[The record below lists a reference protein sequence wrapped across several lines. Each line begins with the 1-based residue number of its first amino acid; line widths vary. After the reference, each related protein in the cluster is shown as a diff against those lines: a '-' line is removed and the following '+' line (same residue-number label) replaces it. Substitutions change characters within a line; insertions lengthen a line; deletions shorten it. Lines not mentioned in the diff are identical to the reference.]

1 MKILASNNIMNER
14 KYLYFKVKV
23 PTHLISGSADYRP
36 EPSAINP
43 VHRYPGDTIEKSRIA
58 FQNGLMRYT

>member
-1 MKILASNNIMNER
+1 MKENIRISNQVN
-14 KYLYFKVKV
+14 V
-23 PTHLISGSADYRP
+23 PTRLVSGSADYRP

-43 VHRYPGDTIEKSRIA
+43 VHRYPGDTVEKSRIA